1 MVHRIQINFITGG
14 DDYNSG
20 PYNITFSAGMTS
32 SSLAIMIND
41 DSVFEDDES
50 FSLTIDSV
58 PSSITIGDP
67 REATVTIVDNESNS
81 HNYNLFIL

>member
-1 MVHRIQINFITGG
+1 MHRIQINFIAGG
-14 DDYNSG
+14 VDYNSG
-20 PYNITFSAGMTS
+20 PYNITFSAGMTT

-41 DSVFEDDES
+41 DNVFEDNED

-58 PSSITIGDP
+58 SNNITIGDP

>member
-1 MVHRIQINFITGG
+1 MMHRIQINFITGG
-14 DDYNSG
+14 VDYNSG

-41 DSVFEDDES
+41 DSVFEDNKN

-58 PSSITIGDP
+58 PSS
-67 REATVTIVDNESNS
+67 
-81 HNYNLFIL
+81 